1 MGWPWGCDALWGH
14 QGKSQ
19 APAARMLS
27 DLWAEGWEL
36 VGLGV
41 SPVMACWW
49 QGLAP
54 LLRMS
59 MLGLFTSS

>member
-1 MGWPWGCDALWGH
+1 
-14 QGKSQ
+14 
-19 APAARMLS
+19 MLS
-27 DLWAEGWEL
+27 DLSAEGWEL

-59 MLGLFTSS
+59 MLVLFTSS